1 MSDESTPLNVT
12 EYLAELEAERARLDI
27 LIASI
32 RHRLTLPP
40 DAGSHPSTMFNPD
53 FTKVVAY
60 PPTVSGS
67 NDIRADEFFQTPIP
81 AAITKLLRIKKKPQ
95 TPKEIERGLLSGG
108 LITSAKNF
116 YTTMSTALK
125 RLKEKGEV
133 INTGNGWGLAEW
145 YPSKS
150 QNSDT
155 DKKRKK
161 KGAKR
166 KRKVGG
172 IKQRK
177 QSARPKKR
185 SAYLQ
190 FVSEQMSAGKLM
202 PEAAE
207 AWQKK
212 KEAG

>member
-1 MSDESTPLNVT
+1 MSDESTPLNLT
-12 EYLAELEAERARLDI
+12 EYLAELEAEHARLDI

-32 RHRLTLPP
+32 RQRLTLPL

-60 PPTVSGS
+60 PPTVGGS

-81 AAITKLLRIKKKPQ
+81 AAITKLLKIKKKPQ

-116 YTTMSTALK
+116 YTTMSTGLK
-125 RLKEKGEV
+125 RLKQKGEIV
-133 INTGNGWGLAEW
+133 NTGNGWGLAEW
-145 YPSKS
+145 YPAKP

-155 DKKRKK
+155 EKKRKK
-161 KGAKR
+161 RGAKR
-166 KRKVGG
+166 KKKVGG

-177 QSARPKKR
+177 PSAKSKKR
-185 SAYLQ
+185 SAYTQ
-190 FVSEQMSAGKLM
+190 FLSEQMSAGKSM
-202 PEAAE
+202 SEAAA
-207 AWQKK
+207 AWHKK